1 MMQQPG
7 LRRHDTS
14 AGDYSE
20 EDMGDY
26 DDYDDDCALFPYSFA
41 LPFRVC
47 CPSCWQFRPC
57 AITAHGQPMP
67 PQCQQQ

>member
-47 CPSCWQFRPC
+47 CPSC
-57 AITAHGQPMP
+57 
-67 PQCQQQ
+67 